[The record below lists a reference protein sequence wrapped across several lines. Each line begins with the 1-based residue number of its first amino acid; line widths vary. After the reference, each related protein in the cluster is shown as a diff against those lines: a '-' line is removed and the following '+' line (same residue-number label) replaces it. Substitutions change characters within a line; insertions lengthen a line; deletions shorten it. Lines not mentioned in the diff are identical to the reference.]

1 MEFNVFAGHPWV
13 QVDGVAPD
21 KPLDS
26 AVLTRLKQFSAMN
39 KLKKMALRVRVSNCI
54 ITQMNPCVSF
64 PLESIPFFMVSQDS
78 HLLNSFLHGHCG
90 SGFPYI

>member
-1 MEFNVFAGHPWV
+1 MHFCIYAGHPWV

-39 KLKKMALRVRVSNCI
+39 KFKKMALRVSLCSFGILAKHISVDLMLI
-54 ITQMNPCVSF
+54 INSCSPYKSF
-64 PLESIPFFMVSQDS
+64 W
-78 HLLNSFLHGHCG
+78 
-90 SGFPYI
+90 

>member
-39 KLKKMALRVRVSNCI
+39 KLKKMALRVILDVLN
-54 ITQMNPCVSF
+54 MN
-64 PLESIPFFMVSQDS
+64 IR
-78 HLLNSFLHGHCG
+78 
-90 SGFPYI
+90 

>member
-1 MEFNVFAGHPWV
+1 MIALCFYSFVGHPWV

-39 KLKKMALRVRVSNCI
+39 KLKKIAIRVSSNHSSA
-54 ITQMNPCVSF
+54 V
-64 PLESIPFFMVSQDS
+64 
-78 HLLNSFLHGHCG
+78 
-90 SGFPYI
+90 

>member
-39 KLKKMALRVRVSNCI
+39 KLKKIAIRVSI
-54 ITQMNPCVSF
+54 
-64 PLESIPFFMVSQDS
+64 
-78 HLLNSFLHGHCG
+78 
-90 SGFPYI
+90 